1 MFLKILCAQDFNRG
15 SALVQASIIIPLIV
29 LIIVGMISLGN
40 DLCEKVE
47 TSSAE
52 HCAAVEDIIDGGTI
66 PPESVIRGKWYFK

>member
-1 MFLKILCAQDFNRG
+1 
-15 SALVQASIIIPLIV
+15 
-29 LIIVGMISLGN
+29 MISLGN